1 MTEPVREP
9 RMWDVV
15 AFPDGDI
22 TRRGR
27 VVGKSDDGTL
37 TVMGSS
43 NQGFRVNP
51 DDVTVEA
58 RPA

>member
-1 MTEPVREP
+1 MSGPETP

-15 AFPDGDI
+15 TFEDDGME
-22 TRRGR
+22 RRGR

-43 NQGFRVNP
+43 NQGFRVEP
-51 DDVTVEA
+51 DDMTVIS

>member
-1 MTEPVREP
+1 MNESDTP

-15 AFPDGDI
+15 AFNDGDVE
-22 TRRGR
+22 RRGR

-43 NQGFRVNP
+43 NQGFRVSS
-51 DDVTVEA
+51 DDATVIA

>member
-1 MTEPVREP
+1 MMEQETP

-15 AFPDGDI
+15 TFDDGDI
-22 TRRGR
+22 QRRGR
-27 VVGKSDDGTL
+27 VVGVSDDGTL

-43 NQGFRVNP
+43 NHGFQVSS
-51 DDVTVEA
+51 DAATVEA

>member
-1 MTEPVREP
+1 
-9 RMWDVV
+9 MWDVV
-15 AFPDGDI
+15 AFEDGDI

-27 VVGKSDDGTL
+27 VVNVSHDGTL

-43 NQGFRVNP
+43 NQGFQVSAE
-51 DDVTVEA
+51 DATVEG

>member
-1 MTEPVREP
+1 MNGADTP

-15 AFPDGDI
+15 AFEDGD
-22 TRRGR
+22 TQRRGR

-43 NQGFRVNP
+43 NHGFRVDP
-51 DDVTVEA
+51 EAVTVVS